1 MISVLYIVTILFS
14 LKKIDFFK
22 INGIK
27 KNYILLAFS
36 IQVLAGF
43 ILYII
48 YTQYYTE
55 RYSADI
61 FKYYD
66 DSLVLYNTFFSN
78 PLDFFKI
85 IIGIDCDSKYYL
97 INYFS
102 EMNHWYTSYENSLMD
117 ESRLLI
123 RLNAILNV
131 IGFKSYGF
139 NLISFIFIGFLG
151 KILITRNLVKYY
163 KRLNPIILFW
173 GLILFPSIMLWSSGI
188 LKEPLIIF
196 SIGLIL
202 QSFGVYNNKKW
213 FSLILV
219 VFGLAIIFKVKFY
232 VFICFLPAL
241 VSFAISQNWKIK
253 PLKVITLIS
262 IFLNFLL
269 VILSTLKNSYNPL
282 VILSNKQNDF
292 IKLAEILNAG
302 SSFKM
307 ASIDPNFI
315 SFFSSIPMGIINGFF
330 RPFPTDIN
338 KIIHVLPL
346 IENIFLYVLIIY
358 LVYKLFS
365 LKINFEKVYL
375 NVLLNSVF
383 FISLLFTITG
393 LSTPVIGALVRYKLP
408 GTIFIIILICLMH
421 GQAKNYENN

>member
-1 MISVLYIVTILFS
+1 
-14 LKKIDFFK
+14 
-22 INGIK
+22 
-27 KNYILLAFS
+27 
-36 IQVLAGF
+36 
-43 ILYII
+43 
-48 YTQYYTE
+48 
-55 RYSADI
+55 
-61 FKYYD
+61 
-66 DSLVLYNTFFSN
+66 
-78 PLDFFKI
+78 
-85 IIGIDCDSKYYL
+85 
-97 INYFS
+97 
-102 EMNHWYTSYENSLMD
+102 MD

-123 RLNAILNV
+123 RINAILNI

-307 ASIDPNFI
+307 ASIDPNFV

>member
-1 MISVLYIVTILFS
+1 MTILFF
-14 LKKIDFFK
+14 LKRIDFFQ

-27 KNYILLAFS
+27 KNHILFAFLS
-36 IQVLAGF
+36 QVFAGY

-48 YTQYYTE
+48 YSQYYTE
-55 RYSADI
+55 RYTADI

-85 IIGIDCDSKYYL
+85 IIGLECDSEDYL

-102 EMNHWYTSYENSLMD
+102 EMNHWDTSYKNSLMD

-123 RLNAILNV
+123 RLNAILNI

-139 NLISFIFIGFLG
+139 NLISFVFIGFLG
-151 KILITRNLVKYY
+151 KFLITKNLVKFY
-163 KRLNPIILFW
+163 KSINPIILFW
-173 GLILFPSIMLWSSGI
+173 GLILFPSLMLWSSGI

-202 QSFGVYNNKKW
+202 QSFGVFRSKKW
-213 FSLILV
+213 SSLILV
-219 VFGLAIIFKVKFY
+219 FFGLVIIFKVKFY

-241 VSFAISQNWKIK
+241 ISFLICQNWKIK
-253 PLKVITLIS
+253 PLKVITITSIS
-262 IFLNFLL
+262 LNVLL

-282 VILSNKQNDF
+282 EILSNKQNDF
-292 IKLAEILNAG
+292 IKLAEIFNAG

-307 ASIDPNFI
+307 VPMDPNFN
-315 SFFSSIPMGIINGFF
+315 SFLSSIPMGVINGFF
-330 RPFPTDIN
+330 RPFPSDIN
-338 KIIHVLPL
+338 KIIHILPL

-358 LVYKLFS
+358 LFYKLFS
-365 LKINFEKVYL
+365 LKIKLETVYL
-375 NVLLNSVF
+375 NALLNSVF
-383 FISLLFTITG
+383 FISLLFIITG

-408 GTIFIIILICLMH
+408 GTIFIIISICIMH
-421 GQAKNYENN
+421 GQTKNYENN

>member
-1 MISVLYIVTILFS
+1 MTILFF
-14 LKKIDFFK
+14 LKRIDFFQ

-27 KNYILLAFS
+27 KNHILFAFLS
-36 IQVLAGF
+36 QVFAGY

-48 YTQYYTE
+48 YSQYYTE
-55 RYSADI
+55 RYTADI

-85 IIGIDCDSKYYL
+85 IIGIDCDSEDYL

-102 EMNHWYTSYENSLMD
+102 EMNHWDTSYKNSLMD

-123 RLNAILNV
+123 RLNAILNI
-131 IGFKSYGF
+131 IGFKSYSF
-139 NLISFIFIGFLG
+139 NLISFVFIGFLG
-151 KILITRNLVKYY
+151 KFLITKNLVKFY
-163 KRLNPIILFW
+163 KSINPIILFL
-173 GLILFPSIMLWSSGI
+173 GLILFPSLMLWSSGI

-202 QSFGVYNNKKW
+202 QSFGVYNSKKMS
-213 FSLILV
+213 SLILV
-219 VFGLAIIFKVKFY
+219 FFGLLIIFKLKFY

-241 VSFAISQNWKIK
+241 ISFLICQNWKIK
-253 PLKVITLIS
+253 PLKVITITSIS
-262 IFLNFLL
+262 LNILL

-282 VILSNKQNDF
+282 EILSNKQNDF
-292 IKLAEILNAG
+292 IKLAEIFNAG

-307 ASIDPNFI
+307 VPMDPNFN
-315 SFFSSIPMGIINGFF
+315 SFLSSIPMGVINGFF
-330 RPFPTDIN
+330 RPFPSDIN
-338 KIIHVLPL
+338 KIIHILPL

-358 LVYKLFS
+358 LFYKLFS
-365 LKINFEKVYL
+365 LKIKLETVYL
-375 NVLLNSVF
+375 NALLNSVF
-383 FISLLFTITG
+383 FISLLFIITG

-408 GTIFIIILICLMH
+408 GTIFIIISICIMH
-421 GQAKNYENN
+421 GQTKNYENN